1 MANESINLNLI
12 PTGEMPVIHVSQFDN
27 GRAFNV
33 NLFKGSDEYTI
44 PEGYTAELHCRK
56 ADRNIVTLATTNV
69 SSNTLTFTTT
79 TQLCACAGDNL
90 CEVAIKDTEDYLVGS
105 LNFILQVEKDPL
117 QGGIES
123 TSSIHD
129 LTDQIEEIT
138 TEIVGENYYT
148 KTETDTLL
156 DAKADA
162 SSVYTKTQ
170 TDNLLSAKADASS
183 VYTKTQTDNLL
194 SAKADASSVYTKTQ
208 TDNLLSAKANTSD
221 LATVATTGDYDD
233 LTNKPT
239 IPAAQVQ
246 SDYAQVDNTKVDYIK
261 NKPDIA
267 GMIAAAIYAI
277 MPESTVTGACASFN
291 TDFEK
296 PLTALTVDNSATK
309 LMHMAGDA
317 LIGNYFSGLF
327 SGNCA
332 FLDLFSL
339 NWIMGN
345 RNTDDDAYT
354 FYYNL
359 TGMKSGGGA
368 IADNFVFNPN
378 MSSWESLKKGEFGIT
393 DTYLIFAADYNSAY
407 DFKNS
412 MQYHYLIYELDTAV
426 TPSITDSQ
434 FETLCEAFNIENE
447 IFTLPVS
454 SNPVT
459 YNGDNNFFT
468 DNGDITVSYKESIQ
482 HYIDERTGT

>member
-156 DAKADA
+156 D
-162 SSVYTKTQ
+162 
-170 TDNLLSAKADASS
+170 
-183 VYTKTQTDNLL
+183 
-194 SAKADASSVYTKTQ
+194 AKADASSVYTKTQ